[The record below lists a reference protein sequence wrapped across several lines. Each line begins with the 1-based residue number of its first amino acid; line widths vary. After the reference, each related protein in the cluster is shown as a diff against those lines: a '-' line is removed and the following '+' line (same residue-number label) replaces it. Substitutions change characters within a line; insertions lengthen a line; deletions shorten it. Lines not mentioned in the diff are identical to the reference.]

1 MLGVVVSGK
10 DFFIETTVVGLLDT
24 VVMLVGWSVT

>member
-10 DFFIETTVVGLLDT
+10 DFSIETIVVGLLDT